1 MITSFTDLL
10 ELAKSK
16 GPKKIAV
23 AVAEDHEVLEAVKAA
38 TDLKIVE
45 PILVGNKG
53 KIENIAKEIE
63 FDLTEIKII
72 DEKDTQLAAREATRL
87 VSCGECHILMKGL
100 VPTATIMKQVLDKEI
115 GLRTGKII
123 SHVAV
128 FNVKTYHKLFFVT
141 DAAMNIAPDI
151 SQKKGIIENAVELA
165 HSLDIEVPKVAVL
178 AASEKVSPK
187 MESTVHAEELVN
199 IYKKGEITGCLVDGP
214 FALDNAVSKE
224 AAKVKSIASEV
235 AGDPDILLVPNIDAG
250 NVLYKS
256 LTFLANAE
264 SAGIILGTK
273 APIVLTSRADN
284 KKAKLHSI
292 ALGVLLASK

>member
-1 MITSFTDLL
+1 MMKSFKELI
-10 ELAKSK
+10 ELAQTK
-16 GPKKIAV
+16 GSKKIAV
-23 AVAEDHEVLEAVKAA
+23 AVAEDHEVLEAVKLAK
-38 TDLKIVE
+38 DLRLVD
-45 PILVGNKG
+45 PTLVGNEKDIR
-53 KIENIAKEIE
+53 KIGEEIGFNFENVEIV
-63 FDLTEIKII
+63 
-72 DEKDTQLAAREATRL
+72 DEKDPALAAREATRL
-87 VSCGECHILMKGL
+87 VSSGECHILMKGL

-128 FNVKTYHKLFFVT
+128 FHVKNYHKIFFVT
-141 DAAMNIAPDI
+141 DPAMNIGPDLNG
-151 SQKKGIIENAVELA
+151 KKGIIENAVELA
-165 HSLDIEVPKVAVL
+165 HSLDIKVPKVAIL

-187 MESTVHAEELVN
+187 MESTVHAEELAN
-199 IYKKGEITGCLVDGP
+199 LYKNQEIKDCIVEGP
-214 FALDNAVSKE
+214 FALDNAISKE
-224 AAKVKSIASEV
+224 AAKVKGISSDV

-256 LTFLANAE
+256 LTFLADAD

-284 KKAKLHSI
+284 KEAKLHSI